1 MIDWNKGSLIANIK
15 GCHISIRLMHFNNRK
30 LKSFTKYFYSI
41 FIFITLT
48 IISAHKLISSMITRN
63 ILLTIP
69 DFPGG
74 SSIFVG
80 LLKVNFFE
88 RAVLLKG

>member
-1 MIDWNKGSLIANIK
+1 MIDRNKSSLVANIESR
-15 GCHISIRLMHFNNRK
+15 HVSIRLVHFNHWK
-30 LKSFTKYFYSI
+30 FKSFTKYFNSI

-48 IISAHKLISSMITRN
+48 IISAHKLICSMITRH
-63 ILLTIP
+63 ILVTVP
-69 DFPGG
+69 YFSGG

-88 RAVLLKG
+88 RTVFLEG